1 MVEKERRNLF
11 PPQNIRTEPPS
22 PPSRSV
28 WRLSPLQ
35 LVAISKSLPIP
46 SHSGCYWVTLGKAY
60 GDQPEPV
67 PKGISLKEDC
77 IFML

>member
-1 MVEKERRNLF
+1 MYVKERGKLY
-11 PPQNIRTEPPS
+11 PPQNIWTEPPS

-46 SHSGCYWVTLGKAY
+46 SHSGCYLVTLGKAY
-60 GDQPEPV
+60 GDEAPPV
-67 PKGISLKEDC
+67 PKGISLKADC
-77 IFML
+77 IFMF

>member
-1 MVEKERRNLF
+1 MVEKETSKLF
-11 PPQNIRTEPPS
+11 PPQNIWTEPPS

-60 GDQPEPV
+60 GDEAAPV
-67 PKGISLKEDC
+67 PKDIRLKEDC
-77 IFML
+77 IFMF